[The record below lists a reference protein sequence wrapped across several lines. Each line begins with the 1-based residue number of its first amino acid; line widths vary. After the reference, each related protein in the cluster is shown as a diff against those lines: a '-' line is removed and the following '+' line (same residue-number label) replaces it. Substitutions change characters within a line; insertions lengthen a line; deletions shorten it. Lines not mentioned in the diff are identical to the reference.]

1 MDDSRSIQNLI
12 LYFLK
17 QIYKLEYLYKEIYSR
32 RKSAATQNSYQ
43 NLHYLR
49 DATVDLLVKSYIHE
63 YKSFGF
69 EEIEKNLFFC
79 SMSELMEDIIGE
91 ELTVSQMTNPI
102 SEDEINRA
110 LANIKGDGFRD
121 MIIPIYHKLTELI
134 IKICKE
140 LKKNEYTQI
149 AIELLEQKF

>member
-1 MDDSRSIQNLI
+1 MI

-17 QIYKLEYLYKEIYSR
+17 QIYKLEYLHKEIYSR
-32 RKSAATQNSYQ
+32 RKSATTKESYQ

-49 DATVDLLVKSYIHE
+49 DATVDLLVKGYINE

-79 SMSELMEDIIGE
+79 SMSELIEDIIGE
-91 ELTVSQMTNPI
+91 ELTVSHMTGSI

-110 LANIKGDGFRD
+110 LANTKGNNFRD
-121 MIIPIYHKLTELI
+121 MIIPIYHKITDLMI
-134 IKICKE
+134 RICKE
-140 LKKNEYTQI
+140 LKKPEYTQI
-149 AIELLEQKF
+149 VIELLEQKF